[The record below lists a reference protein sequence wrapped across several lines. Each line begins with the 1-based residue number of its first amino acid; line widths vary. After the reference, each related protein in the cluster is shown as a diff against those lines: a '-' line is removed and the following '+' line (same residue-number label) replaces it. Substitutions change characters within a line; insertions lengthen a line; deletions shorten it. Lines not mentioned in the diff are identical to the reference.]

1 MIGIAWWLAVLG
13 PAMAKTKQQRQEF
26 FDASVAPLLNQEEQ
40 NNREA
45 IERARQLLASDFGRY
60 KNGVP
65 GFIKDLNS
73 WGTQYQITK
82 AILNDYW
89 NKSNEAPQIGRD
101 KFAEDVVSDQELQHD
116 VVAVIAQFSSDLEA
130 NRNILLSQLQENIS
144 TASIACASTDINSN
158 NIEDAFRFEN
168 DSLLKQQAKL
178 SPLVSALSAGGGF
191 IAGDAVTKITEDI
204 IIEMSTDITIE
215 SAADGSAVAAGALEG
230 GAGGT
235 VLEPG
240 VGTAVGVVGG
250 IAVGWVVSW
259 WTEREFNE
267 KVTNECDKILNEMN
281 AFIWN
286 DSKKGLASIF
296 DECLTMNRTSHEIVL
311 RKLIAGE

>member
-1 MIGIAWWLAVLG
+1 
-13 PAMAKTKQQRQEF
+13 
-26 FDASVAPLLNQEEQ
+26 
-40 NNREA
+40 
-45 IERARQLLASDFGRY
+45 
-60 KNGVP
+60 
-65 GFIKDLNS
+65 
-73 WGTQYQITK
+73 
-82 AILNDYW
+82 
-89 NKSNEAPQIGRD
+89 
-101 KFAEDVVSDQELQHD
+101 
-116 VVAVIAQFSSDLEA
+116 
-130 NRNILLSQLQENIS
+130 
-144 TASIACASTDINSN
+144 
-158 NIEDAFRFEN
+158 
-168 DSLLKQQAKL
+168 
-178 SPLVSALSAGGGF
+178 
-191 IAGDAVTKITEDI
+191 
-204 IIEMSTDITIE
+204 MSTDITIE